1 MLIKLKLAF
10 TIIKYNF
17 YTVCRRYRRL
27 GKGGKVD
34 VSKTGLLIGP
44 RTRNNG
50 LDGGGSERC
59 MPVFINGSYRY
70 KILIYSVPSI
80 LTLREGRKSW

>member
-1 MLIKLKLAF
+1 MMIKLKLAF

-34 VSKTGLLIGP
+34 VSKPGLLIGP
-44 RTRNNG
+44 RTRNIF
-50 LDGGGSERC
+50 LS
-59 MPVFINGSYRY
+59 S
-70 KILIYSVPSI
+70 
-80 LTLREGRKSW
+80 GR